1 MKKFAV
7 IAVALAM
14 VLSFSAC
21 GRNKNQPTTPSRDT
35 QPITVPTMPD
45 MTMPSTNIPD
55 PTVDSNS
62 TMPTG
67 DTGSTGSTNTTTGT
81 AANR

>member
-1 MKKFAV
+1 MKKFAI
-7 IAVALAM
+7 IATALAM

-21 GRNKNQPTTPSRDT
+21 GKNKNQPTTPSRAT
-35 QPITVPTMPD
+35 QPITVPTKPD

-67 DTGSTGSTNTTTGT
+67 DTGNTNSTTGT